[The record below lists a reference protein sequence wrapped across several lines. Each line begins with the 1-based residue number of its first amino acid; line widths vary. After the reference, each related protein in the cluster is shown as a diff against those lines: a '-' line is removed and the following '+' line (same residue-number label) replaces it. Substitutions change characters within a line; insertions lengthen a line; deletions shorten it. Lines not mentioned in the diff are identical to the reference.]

1 MSLNKLQLIHA
12 MSLLSIDDIGVTQTQ
27 DQKKVVY
34 VSKQKFNSA
43 TGIASSTSK
52 NGQAMCNSFVKR
64 RAKNKVARK
73 SRKINRGKK

>member
-12 MSLLSIDDIGVTQTQ
+12 MSLLSIDDLGVTQPQ
-27 DQKKVVY
+27 DQKREVY
-34 VSKQKFNSA
+34 IPKQKFSSS

-52 NGQAMCNSFVKR
+52 TSQSIRNSYVKR

-73 SRKINRGKK
+73 SRKINRGK

>member
-1 MSLNKLQLIHA
+1 MSLNNLHLIHA
-12 MSLLSIDDIGVTQTQ
+12 MSLLSIDDLGLTQ
-27 DQKKVVY
+27 DEDRKVY
-34 VSKQKFNSA
+34 VPKQKFSSS

-52 NGQAMCNSFVKR
+52 NGQSVWNSYVKR